1 MMERYLLVMLG
12 GALGSLL
19 RYLISVGMQSWL
31 GSGFP
36 WGTLLVNVLGSYA
49 IGWVMR
55 GWTAGVVSEEVRW
68 LVGVGVLGGF
78 TTFSTF
84 SYETLGLIQRAE
96 LGKAVLYVG
105 LSFALSLGAV
115 ALAWRNAEMLQIN
128 H

>member
-1 MMERYLLVMLG
+1 MERYLLVMLG
-12 GALGSLL
+12 GALGSLM
-19 RYLISVGMQSWL
+19 RYGVSIGMQSWL

-55 GWTAGVVSEEVRW
+55 GWTMGMVSDDLRW
-68 LVGVGVLGGF
+68 LIAVGVLGGF

-84 SYETLGLIQRAE
+84 SYEALSLIQRAE
-96 LGKAVLYVG
+96 PGKALLYVG
-105 LSFALSLGAV
+105 LSMALSLGAV

-128 H
+128 Q

>member
-1 MMERYLLVMLG
+1 MERYLLVMLG
-12 GALGSLL
+12 GALGSAL
-19 RYLISVGMQSWL
+19 RYGLSVGMQQWL

-55 GWTAGVVSEEVRW
+55 GFTAGTVSDEVRL
-68 LVGVGVLGGF
+68 LVAVGVLGGF

-84 SYETLGLIQRAE
+84 SYETLGLIQRQE

-105 LSFALSLGAV
+105 LSLALSLGAV
-115 ALAWRNAEMLQIN
+115 ALAWRNAEALQIN
-128 H
+128 P